1 MVFGQWNNPIE
12 ALPPKGPDESF
23 AERIRLRAPHGCCAD
38 LKVEVRERVIE
49 SGRKDCI
56 VVEDKAVGMVRRY
69 SFAQLLEGPGGGSM
83 RGHVEVN
90 NSARSVFH
98 DHQQVKQPE
107 SSARDGAE
115 SQAMMAA
122 A

>member
-1 MVFGQWNNPIE
+1 MVFGQRYHPIE
-12 ALPPKGPDESF
+12 ALPAQCSNEPF

-38 LKVEVRERVIE
+38 LKVEVHERVIE